1 MSVVTAYE
9 ASKQNDIRGGELLKA
24 KQPKRTPMF
33 DFLRWT
39 KLLAI
44 STSDG
49 DIPTWY
55 QRVSQENI

>member
-9 ASKQNDIRGGELLKA
+9 ASKQSDIRGGELLKA

-44 STSDG
+44 SISDG
-49 DIPTWY
+49 DIPT
-55 QRVSQENI
+55 